1 MMKRFVLFFNGRVI
15 GAFRSERAARLR
27 FLKMCA
33 VANYESDCV
42 SLVDLDLDGK
52 TIAEY

>member
-1 MMKRFVLFFNGRVI
+1 MKRFGLFFNGKVV
-15 GAFRSERAARLR
+15 GAFKSERAARYR

-33 VANYESDCV
+33 IANYECDTV
-42 SLVDLDLDGK
+42 VLVDLDLDGK

>member
-1 MMKRFVLFFNGRVI
+1 MKRFGLFFNGKVV
-15 GAFRSERAARLR
+15 GSFRSERAARMR

-33 VANYESDCV
+33 VANYEFDSV
-42 SLVDLDLDGK
+42 VLVDLELDGK

>member
-1 MMKRFVLFFNGRVI
+1 MKRFGLFFNGKVV
-15 GAFRSERAARLR
+15 GSFKSERAARLR

-33 VANYESDCV
+33 IADYECDSV
-42 SLVDLDLDGK
+42 VLVDLELDGK